1 MATDSVKGS
10 GKQVILP
17 ANAGDVPNII
27 SVEKKTSAKGPFT
40 NVLTGWTIRKS
51 TNFHVLVLTGK
62 RNYREIKVTYEK
74 VQSRAQIE
82 NAIGKGTA
90 DLGFAAAGEMEAA
103 ATDIVNSTEFQKLM
117 NDGCI
122 LKGFE
127 SKGGITS
134 IQDMSKVQDT
144 LQKRVQVG
152 KNSSDFL
159 GGIFNQTSSQLT
171 AINKITGSG
180 TSSALKLKRITTH
193 CSPKSVMNLANRE
206 GTSLTEDKK
215 ISFIKSIA
223 LSETTVATS
232 LKQEND
238 PVKKTNETAENTY
251 KDILKNKLNDAA
263 ALQNPLSKLGGIGRS
278 LANLAAQN
286 IGKLKGTVPNKLGS
300 VIGKDSILKSTNL
313 SPDLPGLEKVK
324 NLIDANGNT
333 NLSANINKRVSV
345 APSVKV
351 TNIINATSESQKFK
365 GGATPENYQFLKV
378 VPSELRKEFKAS
390 NRMKSNDE
398 TSIKHL
404 IVGFTG
410 GLVGPPELVNAK
422 EIHKRSLEWQRKE
435 MSQTTDR
442 DESTV
447 NSITRGVKFGIQPHY
462 VILRNGDLQRGRPID
477 AVMNSAS
484 TQYDLD
490 GLSLVFVANDT
501 EEFKVNQEQFKT
513 FDIFIRE
520 FLLRKPGIDISPAYL
535 VDKRY
540 KGPGFDVR
548 ERIRAKFKKEYLVE
562 DPSSFSKMPSADQIS
577 AAKPKI
583 VASPSSTSL
592 NFPAS
597 LAEANK
603 TFDEAIQSEKFKKD
617 EAAAFKVMNDKIPQ
631 ASAEFQDKLSQLSQ
645 GKNIPD
651 GVKRSGIVDAF
662 NLKGGALKLSNQSID
677 NTIKQFNKGGT
688 MQERFDIVK
697 NKLTG
702 FGK

>member
-62 RNYREIKVTYEK
+62 HNYREIKVTYEK
-74 VQSRAQIE
+74 VQSRAEIE
-82 NAIGKGTA
+82 NAIGKPTA

-206 GTSLTEDKK
+206 GSSLSEDKR
-215 ISFIKSIA
+215 ISFIKKIA

-232 LKQEND
+232 LKIEND

-251 KDILKNKLNDAA
+251 KNILKNRLNDGASG
-263 ALQNPLSKLGGIGRS
+263 QNLLSKMGGIGRS

-286 IGKLKGTVPNKLGS
+286 IGKLKGTIPTQLGA
-300 VIGKDSILKSTNL
+300 VTGKGSILKSTNL

-324 NLIDANGNT
+324 NLIDENGNT
-333 NLSANINKRVSV
+333 NLKTNINKRVSV
-345 APSVKV
+345 SPSVKV
-351 TNIINATSESQKFK
+351 TNVVNATTESKKFR
-365 GGATPENYQFLKV
+365 GGNTPPDYKFLKM
-378 VPSELRKEFKAS
+378 VPNELRDEFKAS
-390 NRMKSNDE
+390 SRMKNCDE

-410 GLVGPPELVNAK
+410 GLVGPPDIVNAM

-435 MSQTTDR
+435 MAETTDR
-442 DESTV
+442 DASTV
-447 NSITRGVKFGIQPHY
+447 NSITGGLKFGIQPHY

-477 AVMNSAS
+477 MIMNSQS

-520 FLLRKPGIDISPAYL
+520 FLLVKPGIDISPAYL

-548 ERIRAKFKKEYLVE
+548 ARIKAKFKKEYLVD
-562 DPSSFSKMPSADQIS
+562 DPSSFSKMPNCDKIS

-592 NFPAS
+592 NFPKS
-597 LAEANK
+597 LAEVNK

-617 EAAAFKVMNDKIPQ
+617 EAAALEVVNKELPNAQLQFK
-631 ASAEFQDKLSQLSQ
+631 DKLDQFTK
-645 GKNIPD
+645 GKNLPD
-651 GVKRSGIVDAF
+651 GVERSKITEVF
-662 NLKGGALKLSNQSID
+662 NSKSFDLKKSNQLID
-677 NTIKQFNKGGT
+677 NSIKQFTKGGT
-688 MQERFDIVK
+688 MAERFK
-697 NKLTG
+697 NLDKLTG
-702 FGK
+702 F